1 MVTDNWLLLS
11 DDILK
16 NLEIRPRTPDPNTK
30 YETIKQFDIR
40 VQNVLLIIKLMG
52 DTQNEVNHVRIVIS
66 TSAKSGTTTVPDIET
81 ALVLEDDRDSYG
93 VHVRRIE
100 STKPFMSPED
110 AYAWVETRIKDGRID
125 TYTTF
130 TVPISDTKSIRLAYD
145 PKDKK
150 FTHETSIYD

>member
-16 NLEIRPRTPDPNTK
+16 NLEIRPHTPDPNTK
-30 YETIKQFDIR
+30 YETVKQFDIR
-40 VQNVLLIIKLMG
+40 VQNALLIIKLMSN
-52 DTQNEVNHVRIVIS
+52 TQNEVNHVRIILS
-66 TSAKSGTTTVPDIET
+66 TGIKSETTTVPDIET
-81 ALVLEDDRDSYG
+81 ALVLEGDRDSYG

-110 AYAWVETRIKDGRID
+110 AYAWIETRIKDGRIN

-130 TVPISDTKSIRLAYD
+130 TVPISDTKCVKLTYE
-145 PKDKK
+145 PQNKK
-150 FTHETSIYD
+150 FTHETSICN

>member
-16 NLEIRPRTPDPNTK
+16 NLEISPRTPEPNDK
-30 YETIKQFDIR
+30 YDTIKQFDIR
-40 VQNVLLIIKLMG
+40 VQNALIIVKLMG
-52 DTQNEVNHVRIVIS
+52 TTENEVNHVRIILS
-66 TSAKSGTTTVPDIET
+66 TGIKSETTTVPDIET

-93 VHVRRIE
+93 VHVRRVE
-100 STKPFMSPED
+100 STKQFVSPED
-110 AYAWVETRIKDGRID
+110 AYAWVETRIKDGRIK

-130 TVPISDTKSIRLAYD
+130 TVPISDTKCVKLAYD